1 MLQHRCFK
9 NKYKITPGQSLVHH
23 TWSSKEQL
31 GRHSKK
37 KHSVLCFVYILFLFF
52 CISNLP
58 YIFMTKYN
66 LHLYVSTIVIAMI
79 LPSDEHNSITWQCSG
94 KPVSLFRTETKINWK
109 QIRCGKQRIH
119 IFSNT
124 FLNLLLCF
132 CRLSAFHTHD
142 FPSGTGLRNSHTY
155 KTVMRN
161 YRATLC

>member
-37 KHSVLCFVYILFLFF
+37 KHSVLCFVYILFCFLHIKICLIF
-52 CISNLP
+52 
-58 YIFMTKYN
+58 FMTRYS
-66 LHLYVSTIVIAMI
+66 LLLYVSTIVIAMI

-109 QIRCGKQRIH
+109 QIRCGNRGYISLAILFSIYYCVFVDGVH
-119 IFSNT
+119 STHMIF
-124 FLNLLLCF
+124 LL
-132 CRLSAFHTHD
+132 APD
-142 FPSGTGLRNSHTY
+142 
-155 KTVMRN
+155 
-161 YRATLC
+161 